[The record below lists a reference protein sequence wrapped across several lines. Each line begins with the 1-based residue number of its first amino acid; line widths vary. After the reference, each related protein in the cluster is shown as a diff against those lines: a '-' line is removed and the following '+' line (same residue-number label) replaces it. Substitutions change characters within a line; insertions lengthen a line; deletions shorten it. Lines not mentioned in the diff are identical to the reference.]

1 MSRRLLLLVLMI
13 TLSLPLTAAPAQA
26 QEQVEPTTGP
36 VTVEEVDQQDSP
48 VGEIIPRPNSGAEPQ
63 GPGDRGG
70 SYQYLVLGLMAA
82 FAVVAVAS
90 VVRQSRRNLRE
101 RDEVATT
108 R

>member
-1 MSRRLLLLVLMI
+1 MLRRLLLLVPMI
-13 TLSLPLTAAPAQA
+13 ILSLPLAAAQA

-48 VGEIIPRPNSGAEPQ
+48 VGEIIPRPNSGADPQ

-101 RDEVATT
+101 RDEVAAT

>member
-1 MSRRLLLLVLMI
+1 MLRRLLLFVLVV
-13 TLSLPLTAAPAQA
+13 TLSLPLAAATAQA
-26 QEQVEPTTGP
+26 QIEPPTTGP

-101 RDEVATT
+101 RDEVAAT